1 MPRRKKNYMLLR
13 GKRTGNL
20 IVVSRHWYD
29 NVLTPGSL
37 GGMRYDRM
45 WKIMAQHDD
54 ESMLITMADLTD
66 KHVRTRVVHTYE
78 DEKGN
83 ITNVRS

>member
-1 MPRRKKNYMLLR
+1 M
-13 GKRTGNL
+13 

-29 NVLTPGSL
+29 TARTPGI
-37 GGMRYDRM
+37 GGMRYDRR
-45 WKIMAQHDD
+45 WKIMAQSDD
-54 ESMLITMADLTD
+54 ESLLTTMADLTD
-66 KHVRTRVVHTYE
+66 NHMRTRVVHTYE